1 MRTMSKKRVVKTSK
15 KARNEKFGKLIINE
29 SKISEILKENL
40 DDVSKWIALTE
51 KGIVLMRKSLDDF
64 YQACLYVIGKA
75 YSKVAG
81 CIEDDSITEEELQ
94 YVLTRPNSA
103 KEIISKMLGDAFIVY
118 AGDDKYVLNYLK
130 LREILE
136 AVEEAAEMSP

>member
-1 MRTMSKKRVVKTSK
+1 MKIEMKKRAVKTGK
-15 KARNEKFGKLIINE
+15 KVRNEEFSKLIINE

-51 KGIVLMRKSLDDF
+51 KGIVLMRKSFDDF

-75 YSKVAG
+75 YSKAAG
-81 CIEDDSITEEELQ
+81 CIEDDSITEEELRH
-94 YVLTRPNSA
+94 VLTNPNLVD
-103 KEIISKMLGDAFIVY
+103 EIISRMLGEAFIVY
-118 AGDDKYVLNYLK
+118 IGDSKYVLNYLK

-136 AVEEAAEMSP
+136 AVEEAAEIYP

>member
-15 KARNEKFGKLIINE
+15 KVRNEKFGKLIINE

-81 CIEDDSITEEELQ
+81 CIEDDSITE
-94 YVLTRPNSA
+94 
-103 KEIISKMLGDAFIVY
+103 
-118 AGDDKYVLNYLK
+118 
-130 LREILE
+130 
-136 AVEEAAEMSP
+136 